1 MDRLIHGDCLPAMR
15 ELPSCSVD
23 AIVTDPP
30 YGLEFLGK
38 DWDYGVPGPVYWQE
52 ALRVAKPGAHLLA
65 FGGTRTFHRL
75 ACNIEDA
82 GWEIRDCLLWLYSG
96 FPKGTNLEKAISK
109 TDPEL
114 GKEWHGFNT
123 QLKPGYEPI
132 IMGRKPTKDSLVR
145 NVMEWGVGGLNVE
158 GCKVGS
164 EVVSYGP
171 KKSVDSHAFEPKE
184 GKHVIKRS
192 GFAGSTH
199 VGRWPT
205 NVIMDEGVAADLDR
219 EVGRSVSRYYYCYK
233 AGGEERQEVFMGTCT
248 IKLMPDELDISQL
261 CLKKAS
267 ERAVTE
273 LRRATSGLM
282 TVSLNTGGC
291 GVSISAQ
298 CQWDSLST
306 ILTAI
311 RRTIESRTSPSSTPS
326 PTSDFTAD
334 ASLSKVSG
342 GSPAE
347 SVGSSKRSQRTTT
360 IPNTTESVTEYVR
373 GVNLVVSRTL
383 SKLSESANWQKE
395 VKSHCTVKPVAL
407 MRYLCRLVT
416 PPGGLVLDPFCGSGS
431 TLVAAKAERLHYIG
445 MDIMHEYIATA
456 EKRLAIKGRLDEKKL
471 VQASLDLW

>member
-1 MDRLIHGDCLPAMR
+1 MR

-233 AGGEERQEVFMGTCT
+233 AGGEERQE
-248 IKLMPDELDISQL
+248 S
-261 CLKKAS
+261 
-267 ERAVTE
+267 
-273 LRRATSGLM
+273 
-282 TVSLNTGGC
+282 NH
-291 GVSISAQ
+291 
-298 CQWDSLST
+298 
-306 ILTAI
+306 
-311 RRTIESRTSPSSTPS
+311 
-326 PTSDFTAD
+326 PT
-334 ASLSKVSG
+334 L
-342 GSPAE
+342 
-347 SVGSSKRSQRTTT
+347 
-360 IPNTTESVTEYVR
+360 
-373 GVNLVVSRTL
+373 
-383 SKLSESANWQKE
+383 
-395 VKSHCTVKPVAL
+395 KPVAL
-407 MRYLCRLVT
+407 MRYLCKLVV

-445 MDIMHEYIATA
+445 MDIMHEYIAIA
-456 EKRLAIKGRLDEKKL
+456 EKRLVTKGRLDEKRL
-471 VQASLDLW
+471 VQANLDMW